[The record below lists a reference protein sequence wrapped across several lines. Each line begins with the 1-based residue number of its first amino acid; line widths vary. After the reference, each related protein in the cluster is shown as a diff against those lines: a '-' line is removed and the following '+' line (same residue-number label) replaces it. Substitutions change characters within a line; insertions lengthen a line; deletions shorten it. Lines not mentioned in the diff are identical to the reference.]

1 MPFFSFRSLR
11 FVPAFVPPSLLNALI
26 LLAFSRSVQFGG
38 EGGIRTHDTL
48 WAYTHFPGVLLRPL
62 GHLSTV
68 GQSITEDDLDG
79 RVPEPPPEPH
89 PRPWTLLNF
98 LRPHETLGA
107 RMGLE
112 PRQPYPSLRRTAS
125 MADVVVAADSPAVL
139 ELEAGTYW
147 WCRCGRSRN
156 QPFCDGSHRDTE
168 FTPLE
173 FKIAEK
179 KKVALCRCKH
189 TKGAPFCD
197 GTHRELRP
205 KA

>member
-1 MPFFSFRSLR
+1 
-11 FVPAFVPPSLLNALI
+11 
-26 LLAFSRSVQFGG
+26 
-38 EGGIRTHDTL
+38 
-48 WAYTHFPGVLLRPL
+48 
-62 GHLSTV
+62 
-68 GQSITEDDLDG
+68 
-79 RVPEPPPEPH
+79 
-89 PRPWTLLNF
+89 
-98 LRPHETLGA
+98 
-107 RMGLE
+107 
-112 PRQPYPSLRRTAS
+112 
-125 MADVVVAADSPAVL
+125 MADVVIAADSPAVL